1 MSPTRAAERGDL
13 ERGAAEATLEPRGA
27 GEGEGIR

>member
-13 ERGAAEATLEPRGA
+13 DLCSAEATLEPRGA